1 MHIPFSPPYIDQD
14 IIDEVIRTLQSGW
27 ITTGPETKLLEEEVA
42 AFCDIEKALAV
53 NSATS
58 AMMLVLHWMGITRG
72 DEVIIPA
79 YTYCATALAVMHIGA
94 TPVLVD
100 AATDFNIDASKI
112 KQAITPKTKA
122 IITVDFGGWPC
133 DYAAIYEIICNDEIK
148 KQFKPANEKQ
158 KMLGRVL
165 LLSDAAHAMGATY
178 NNTPFSR
185 RNIFNCMH

>member
-14 IIDEVIRTLQSGW
+14 IIDEVTRTLQSGW

-112 KQAITPKTKA
+112 KQADRKSTRLNSSH
-122 IITVDFGGWPC
+122 G
-133 DYAAIYEIICNDEIK
+133 
-148 KQFKPANEKQ
+148 
-158 KMLGRVL
+158 
-165 LLSDAAHAMGATY
+165 
-178 NNTPFSR
+178 
-185 RNIFNCMH
+185 